1 MYWRCTKRSRCEDP
15 RLSMYRE
22 GCTGRSNGP
31 LLNPANV
38 SYELDVPEMYREHK
52 NHLSTFWSLCQAPST
67 TLAPQVITEVGQ
79 AYQAPKL
86 DHGTP
91 TNEPMSTKIDG
102 QHLSGYVPGGVPG
115 YIYIYI
121 LSCRKK
127 LPGSFFPVFEIHSL
141 AAKNCEKLPVFYSFF
156 EPFFFQ
162 FFTNVSSKIIINHL
176 TSLEIV

>member
-1 MYWRCTKRSRCEDP
+1 
-15 RLSMYRE
+15 MYRE

-52 NHLSTFWSLCQAPST
+52 HHLSTFWSLCQAPSA

-115 YIYIYI
+115 YIYIYMLKVTKNQSYVPEGVPGYI
-121 LSCRKK
+121 YIYVKK
-127 LPGSFFPVFEIHSL
+127 YYEFRGGCTGGCTGIYIYIYTKNEI
-141 AAKNCEKLPVFYSFF
+141 KK
-156 EPFFFQ
+156 
-162 FFTNVSSKIIINHL
+162 
-176 TSLEIV
+176 

>member
-1 MYWRCTKRSRCEDP
+1 
-15 RLSMYRE
+15 
-22 GCTGRSNGP
+22 
-31 LLNPANV
+31 
-38 SYELDVPEMYREHK
+38 MYREHK

-121 LSCRKK
+121 YAKSYKK
-127 LPGSFFPVFEIHSL
+127 SKLCTGGCTRIYIYI
-141 AAKNCEKLPVFYSFF
+141 CEKVLRISRGMYRGVYRHIYIYEKWDKKVTWCPLFYFFLHASFRAAPYIYVFIYIYIFIY
-156 EPFFFQ
+156 
-162 FFTNVSSKIIINHL
+162 IIYI
-176 TSLEIV
+176 I